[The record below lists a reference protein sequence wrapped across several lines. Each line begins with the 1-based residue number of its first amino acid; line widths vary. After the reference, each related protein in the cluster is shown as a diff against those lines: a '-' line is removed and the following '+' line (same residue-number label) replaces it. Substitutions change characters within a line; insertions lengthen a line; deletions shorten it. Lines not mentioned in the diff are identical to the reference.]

1 MTNIKTNIDL
11 FKILKNHFKEST
23 NIHVNYSFKNIFNV
37 MYTKKG

>member
-23 NIHVNYSFKNIFNV
+23 NIHVIPLKIY
-37 MYTKKG
+37 